1 MRDGFSVADM
11 TPRIGGTGDMTPHIP
26 DLELGAVSGS
36 GKGGGGYE
44 RVRADE
50 RV

>member
-11 TPRIGGTGDMTPHIP
+11 TPRIGGPGGADGGMTPHIP
-26 DLELGAVSGS
+26 DLELGAVG
-36 GKGGGGYE
+36 GKGGYE

-50 RV
+50 RG